1 MADIEIL
8 DLERHSTP
16 EGVPFV
22 VAVVDSVADGDIK
35 FVVLFQEP
43 GTCAVLSM
51 DRVIEED
58 LSPRSHSQVGSSNLE
73 KSLREMIGEIW

>member
-22 VAVVDSVADGDIK
+22 IALVDDVEEGDVK
-35 FVVLFQEP
+35 LLVLFQEDKSS
-43 GTCAVLSM
+43 AALSM
-51 DRVIEED
+51 DKLQEED
-58 LSPRSHSQVGSSNLE
+58 LSTRAHPQRSSSLV
-73 KSLREMIGEIW
+73 SRVREMIGEVW

>member
-22 VAVVDSVADGDIK
+22 VVLVDDTSDGDVK
-35 FVVLFQEP
+35 LVVLFQES
-43 GTCAVLSM
+43 GTCAALSM
-51 DRVIEED
+51 DKLQEEN
-58 LSPRSHSQVGSSNLE
+58 LSTRAHPQRSSYLE
-73 KSLREMIGEIW
+73 ERLREMIGDVW